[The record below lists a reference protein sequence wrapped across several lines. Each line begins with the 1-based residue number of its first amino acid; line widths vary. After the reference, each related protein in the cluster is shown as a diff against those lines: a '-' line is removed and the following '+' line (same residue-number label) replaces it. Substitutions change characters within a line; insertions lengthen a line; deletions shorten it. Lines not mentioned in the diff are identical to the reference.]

1 MQRLDWIQGRLIG
14 VAAIAT
20 AAACAPPDDEPDP
33 VAPDSI
39 EALVSIERSEYLN
52 GDEARA
58 EAAAHFARIPSHV
71 DPAALFEALGLVGE
85 LPPLGECFIGEAEM
99 GEVPE
104 DVFVEFV
111 EAGDVSIRADGVET
125 PLARRA
131 VLGLSDVISGVV
143 YTTLDRSAEP
153 FPSGQVYRA
162 TSTGGELAAVTLEGV
177 APETLDDVQ
186 LEGIAWEYLPEAP
199 LNGPLEV
206 TWAAGDRDDIV
217 VVEFSSDSALQTQCA
232 FSDSGGAVIPEGAV
246 PKTGNGYVS
255 IRRLRVVEVDIPN
268 ADGGELRF
276 DFSVH
281 APVAYGAYGS
291 L

>member
-1 MQRLDWIQGRLIG
+1 MQRLDWIQGRLLG
-14 VAAIAT
+14 AAAIAT
-20 AAACAPPDDEPDP
+20 AAACTVEPVPGRD
-33 VAPDSI
+33 VARDSV

-71 DPAALFEALGLVGE
+71 DSAALFEALGLVGE
-85 LPPLGECFIGEAEM
+85 LPPLGECFVGDSEL

-111 EAGDVSIRADGVET
+111 EAGAVSIRADGVET

-131 VLGLSDVISGVV
+131 VLGLSDMISGVV
-143 YTTLDRSAEP
+143 YTTVDRSSEP

-162 TSTGGELAAVTLEGV
+162 TSTGGDLAAVTLEGE
-177 APETLDDVQ
+177 APDMLDEVQ
-186 LEGIAWEYLPEAP
+186 LEGIAWEYLPDTR
-199 LNGPLEV
+199 LSGPLEV
-206 TWAAGDRDDIV
+206 TWAAGDQDDV
-217 VVEFSSDSALQTQCA
+217 VVIEFTSDAGVQAQCA
-232 FSDSGGAVIPEGAV
+232 FNDGGRAVIPEGAV
-246 PKTGNGYVS
+246 PKSGNGYVA

-281 APVAYGAYGS
+281 APVAYGRYGS